1 MGSNNTNEIKPKPSI
16 KMQKQKKF
24 ENKDIN
30 KKEQIES
37 K

>member
-16 KMQKQKKF
+16 KVQKPKKI